1 MAYKKPL
8 YWIKHV
14 VFEQYSIVLSI
25 VFSKV
30 KGLDFLYSG
39 SLYSALYCT
48 AIVNQF
54 LVPYEKYLVLIC
66 HMGLTGGYEE
76 HSTDK
81 IVVNCQY

>member
-14 VFEQYSIVLSI
+14 VFEQYHIVLSI

-30 KGLDFLYSG
+30 KGLDFLQSG
-39 SLYSALYCT
+39 SLYSALYYCT

-54 LVPYEKYLVLIC
+54 LVPYEKIFGPYLPDGPHRWL
-66 HMGLTGGYEE
+66 
-76 HSTDK
+76 
-81 IVVNCQY
+81 